1 MKHLYAFGLLVALGL
16 SAQAQVVF
24 QSGFETWTDNVPTDW
39 NGARTNLP
47 TTGMAQVSDN
57 VHGGS
62 FAVRLTNAASGHQ
75 RFSTQDVAVVAGQ
88 TYEVRF
94 WARGNGE
101 VRLGLYDG
109 RSTGSG
115 YSAYTDYTTLSGPAW
130 TEVVLTVACT
140 NDTTAGQFILSLR
153 NTVEPEHLVVDDVTI
168 STTAP
173 EEPTPATIAEIQGN
187 ATPDGASN
195 LDGVLVQT
203 SGIVTGVVTNTG
215 GTVTSYFIQDG
226 TGAHSGIYVF
236 GTPPTAVAMGD
247 DVTLIGRVD
256 EFNDLTEIVGVTSL
270 TVNSSGNTLPAAENL
285 NATEAATEPWEGVL
299 VRVVD
304 LRCNNLPDNTNNFQW
319 LGSNWQG
326 SILINDLMYDTAP
339 TVGNYYNVTGI
350 VNYNFSEWKLEPR
363 MESDL
368 ETSAS
373 TGVNE
378 VAASE
383 LRTYPNPATA
393 ALFVDL
399 STLEGR
405 SEVELVDATG
415 RVALRTSS
423 GNSLLQ
429 LDVNSVA
436 SGMYT
441 LNVRTSDQL
450 ISRRVSVQH

>member
-62 FAVRLTNAASGHQ
+62 FAVRLTNAASGHL

-101 VRLGLYDG
+101 VRLGLFDG
-109 RSTGSG
+109 RPGNG
-115 YSAYTDYTTLSGPAW
+115 YSSYTGYTTLSGPTW

-153 NTVEPEHLVVDDVTI
+153 NTMEPEHLVVDDVTI

-195 LDGVLVQT
+195 LEDVLVQT
-203 SGIVTGVVTNTG
+203 SGIVTGVVTNTS

-226 TGAHSGIYVF
+226 TGANSGIYVF

-256 EFNDLTEIVGVTSL
+256 EFNNLTEIVGVTSL

-285 NATEAATEPWEGVL
+285 SAATAATEPWEGVL

-339 TVGNYYNVTGI
+339 TVGSYYNVTGI

-363 MESDL
+363 MASDL

-399 STLEGR
+399 SALEGR

-436 SGMYT
+436 SGIYT
-441 LNVRTSDQL
+441 LNVRNSDQL

>member
-39 NGARTNLP
+39 NGARTSLP

-62 FAVRLTNAASGHQ
+62 FAVRLTNAASGHL
-75 RFSTQDVAVVAGQ
+75 RFTTQDVAVVAGQ

-109 RSTGSG
+109 RPGNG
-115 YSAYTDYTTLSGPAW
+115 YSSYTGYTTLSGPTW

-187 ATPDGASN
+187 ASPEGASN

-203 SGIVTGVVTNTG
+203 SGIVTGVVSNAS

-247 DVTLIGRVD
+247 DVTLVGRVD

-285 NATEAATEPWEGVL
+285 SAADAATEPWEGVL

-319 LGSNWQG
+319 LASNWQG
-326 SILINDLMYDTAP
+326 SILVNDLIYDSTP
-339 TVGNYYNVTGI
+339 TVGNYYSVTGL

-363 MESDL
+363 MESDI
-368 ETSAS
+368 EASAS
-373 TGVNE
+373 TGVSE
-378 VAASE
+378 VSNST
-383 LRTYPNPATA
+383 LRTYPNPAST

-399 STLEGR
+399 SALEGR

-423 GNSLLQ
+423 GNNLLQ
-429 LDVNSVA
+429 VDVNSVA
-436 SGMYT
+436 TGMYT
-441 LNVRTSDQL
+441 LTLRNNGQV
-450 ISRRVSVQH
+450 ISRRVSVHH